1 MNKQNLIWIIASFLL
16 SVATIFY
23 FVNNPG
29 GKMAARLLNFET
41 ITKAYQQHI
50 LMVFVASAA
59 AIIVS
64 VSLGILITRP
74 FFSQWAPIVDNIV
87 NIAQTIP
94 SLAILALF
102 FTYLGRGFSTA
113 VFALWLYAL
122 LPILRNTSAGIQNIS
137 PGIIEA
143 ARGMGMSNLHIL
155 TRIELPLALPVIMG
169 GIRTSA
175 VITVGAAA
183 LASFIGAGGLGD
195 LIVTGLTVSRNTL
208 VVAGGILSALLA
220 IFLDQVLD
228 LIENSLRVRQ

>member
-1 MNKQNLIWIIASFLL
+1 MNRQNLIWITASFLL

-87 NIAQTIP
+87 NIAQPYPVWRFWPCFSHT
-94 SLAILALF
+94 LAGGSPQLF
-102 FTYLGRGFSTA
+102 LRFGCTPCCPYY
-113 VFALWLYAL
+113 V
-122 LPILRNTSAGIQNIS
+122 ILRQ
-137 PGIIEA
+137 EF
-143 ARGMGMSNLHIL
+143 
-155 TRIELPLALPVIMG
+155 RI
-169 GIRTSA
+169 
-175 VITVGAAA
+175 
-183 LASFIGAGGLGD
+183 F
-195 LIVTGLTVSRNTL
+195 
-208 VVAGGILSALLA
+208 
-220 IFLDQVLD
+220 
-228 LIENSLRVRQ
+228 RQESSKPPEEWA

>member
-1 MNKQNLIWIIASFLL
+1 MNRQNLIWITASFLL

-169 GIRTSA
+169 GIRT
-175 VITVGAAA
+175 